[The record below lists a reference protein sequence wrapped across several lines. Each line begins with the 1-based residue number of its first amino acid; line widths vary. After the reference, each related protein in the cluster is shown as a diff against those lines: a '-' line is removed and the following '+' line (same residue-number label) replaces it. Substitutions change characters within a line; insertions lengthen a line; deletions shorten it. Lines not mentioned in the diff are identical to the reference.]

1 MAYTMRDYR
10 NALNERDSHDLGTPG
25 WKLGQMNVSN
35 IVEEMMKS
43 GSEEMAHELVD
54 EIWSLI
60 ECGYELQ
67 SQEIEK
73 DMELLKNN
81 GFEDLALEI
90 WEEMEA

>member
-1 MAYTMRDYR
+1 MKYTMRDYR

-35 IVEEMMKS
+35 IVGEMIKS

-60 ECGYELQ
+60 ESGNELQ
-67 SQEIEK
+67 SEEVEK
-73 DMELLKNN
+73 DMKLLKNN
-81 GFEDLALEI
+81 GFEELALEI
-90 WEEMEA
+90 LEEMEA